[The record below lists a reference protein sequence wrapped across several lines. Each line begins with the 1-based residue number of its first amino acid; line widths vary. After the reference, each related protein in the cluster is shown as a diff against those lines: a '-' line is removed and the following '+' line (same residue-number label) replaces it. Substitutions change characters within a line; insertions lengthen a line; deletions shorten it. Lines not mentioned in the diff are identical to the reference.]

1 MLIIHVVASSPS
13 FAQEGSECRVYGK
26 ICANLARRF
35 SKKESQVVFGRTRFE
50 PGIRRKII
58 SHVSVVCEMSEN
70 PANLGRQR
78 RAIFFMDGT
87 MEQEVLEI
95 HASVVVT
102 TNTQSQIWAGSAK
115 FGGAIIEEQDVG
127 TTLRFQTNGSFITN
141 PSVEIPLH
149 ASVGLSSPLSFGP

>member
-1 MLIIHVVASSPS
+1 
-13 FAQEGSECRVYGK
+13 
-26 ICANLARRF
+26 
-35 SKKESQVVFGRTRFE
+35 
-50 PGIRRKII
+50 
-58 SHVSVVCEMSEN
+58 
-70 PANLGRQR
+70 
-78 RAIFFMDGT
+78 MDGT

-95 HASVVVT
+95 LASVVVT